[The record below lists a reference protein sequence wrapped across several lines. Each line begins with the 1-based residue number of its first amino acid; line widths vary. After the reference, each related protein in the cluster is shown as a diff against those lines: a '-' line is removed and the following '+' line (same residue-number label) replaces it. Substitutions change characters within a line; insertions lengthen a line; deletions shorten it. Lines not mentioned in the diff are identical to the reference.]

1 MGILDSF
8 KARKALMTQ
17 QKGNTAEAK
26 KAYEEL
32 YAGNYISAGYLLPY
46 SVLLLRE
53 GGEENYLKVK
63 EILKKA
69 EKAPDLDAGRK
80 QQLFMNYAV
89 AQYKLGEIEKA
100 IQLLE
105 ASHRKA
111 PCGLTYQSLG
121 WLYIEA
127 AEKEKALANNQKALD
142 YDDEGPSMLDK
153 TGLTDAVKGIT
164 NVVVNLNFN
173 LEAQASE
180 EKGPIVLDNLGQTY
194 AEKALAYNLE
204 ALDYDDEDPIVLDN
218 LGQTYYRLLNDK
230 EKAKEYFDKAI
241 EIKDSQIDT
250 LYFLAQYDK
259 EAGDKKAA
267 VEKLEKALEGR
278 FSPLNYATKE
288 LIQKEI
294 DELKK

>member
-8 KARKALMTQ
+8 KARKALMAQ
-17 QKGNTAEAK
+17 QKGNVAEARK
-26 KAYEEL
+26 LYEEM
-32 YAGNYISAGYLLPY
+32 YSAGYFSAAYMLPF

-53 GGEENYLKVK
+53 GGEDNYLKVK

-127 AEKEKALANNQKALD
+127 GD
-142 YDDEGPSMLDK
+142 
-153 TGLTDAVKGIT
+153 
-164 NVVVNLNFN
+164 
-173 LEAQASE
+173 
-180 EKGPIVLDNLGQTY
+180 
-194 AEKALAYNLE
+194 AEKALAYNQE

-241 EIKDSQIDT
+241 GIKDSQIDT

-259 EAGDKKAA
+259 EEGNLEAA
-267 VEKLEKALEGR
+267 AQKLEKALEGR

-288 LIQKEI
+288 MIQKELAEI
-294 DELKK
+294 KK

>member
-46 SVLLLRE
+46 SVLLLRQ

-89 AQYKLGEIEKA
+89 AQYKLGEMEKA

-127 AEKEKALANNQKALD
+127 GD
-142 YDDEGPSMLDK
+142 
-153 TGLTDAVKGIT
+153 
-164 NVVVNLNFN
+164 
-173 LEAQASE
+173 
-180 EKGPIVLDNLGQTY
+180 
-194 AEKALAYNLE
+194 AEKALAYNQE
-204 ALDYDDEDPIVLDN
+204 AVDYDDEDPVCLDN
-218 LGQTYYRLLNDK
+218 LGQTYYRLLGDK
-230 EKAKEYFDKAI
+230 EKAKEYFDKAH
-241 EIKDSQIDT
+241 EIKESQIDT

-259 EAGDKKAA
+259 EAGNKQAA
-267 VEKLEKALEGR
+267 IEKLEKALEGR

-288 LIQKEI
+288 KVQAEI
-294 DELKK
+294 DALKQ